1 MHKPVLILFV
11 LLSTSV
17 CHLPLSHGWG
27 NGDVIHSSIPK
38 KFGFL
43 WNQFL
48 KSTVFY
54 GINSKNSVVL
64 GGIFQRKYVL
74 LHHLNNGIK
83 I

>member
-17 CHLPLSHGWG
+17 CHLPLSHDWG

-54 GINSKNSVVL
+54 GINSKKVLFL
-64 GGIFQRKYVL
+64 GGFSNESMYFYL
-74 LHHLNNGIK
+74 SSG
-83 I
+83 

>member
-54 GINSKNSVVL
+54 GINSKKVL
-64 GGIFQRKYVL
+64 FLAGFSNESMYFYLSSG
-74 LHHLNNGIK
+74 
-83 I
+83 

>member
-43 WNQFL
+43 WNQFQ
-48 KSTVFY
+48 K
-54 GINSKNSVVL
+54 SVVL

-83 I
+83 YD

>member
-1 MHKPVLILFV
+1 MHQPVLILFV

-27 NGDVIHSSIPK
+27 NGDVIHSSIPE

-43 WNQFL
+43 WNQFQ
-48 KSTVFY
+48 K
-54 GINSKNSVVL
+54 SVVV

-74 LHHLNNGIK
+74 LPQFEITSS

>member
-11 LLSTSV
+11 LLITSV

-54 GINSKNSVVL
+54 GINSKKVL
-64 GGIFQRKYVL
+64 FLAGFSNESMYFCIIL
-74 LHHLNNGIK
+74 TME
-83 I
+83 